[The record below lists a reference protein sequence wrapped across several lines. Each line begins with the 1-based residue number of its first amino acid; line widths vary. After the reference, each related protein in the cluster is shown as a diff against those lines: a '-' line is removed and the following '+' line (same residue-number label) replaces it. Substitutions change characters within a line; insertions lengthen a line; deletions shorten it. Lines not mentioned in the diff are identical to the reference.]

1 MSHRKPHPV
10 IQSSH
15 PLTIVCSSNLRG
27 KLMQGVA
34 LPQKQLEVRLAEN
47 QLEIEQTLA
56 LRYEVFNQELGEGLP
71 ESAATCKD
79 RDEYDLYCDH
89 LIVVDR
95 AANNRIAGTYRL
107 LRGSVARAGIGFYS
121 DNEFDLS
128 AIYEQKDETAE
139 IGRSC
144 VHPDYRDGSVIG
156 LLWTGLGWYIK
167 KHNIRYLMG
176 CGSVHDTSVETAN
189 DAFAFFRE
197 KGHLVDGNLRV
208 TPLASHRMPGFDPEH
223 RPENLKAAMWKIPP
237 LLHGYTKVG
246 AKIGGEPALDSVFG
260 TTDFF
265 IFFDSRK
272 ISDRY
277 EKHYLRD

>member
-1 MSHRKPHPV
+1 
-10 IQSSH
+10 
-15 PLTIVCSSNLRG
+15 
-27 KLMQGVA
+27 MQGVA
-34 LPQKQLEVRLAEN
+34 LKEKQLEVRLAEN
-47 QLEIEQTLA
+47 QLEIEQTLS
-56 LRYEVFNQELGEGLP
+56 LRYDVFNRELGEGLP

-79 RDEYDLYCDH
+79 RDEYDFYCDH

-95 AANNRIAGTYRL
+95 ASEDRIVGTYRI
-107 LRGSVARAGIGFYS
+107 LRGSVARANIGFYS

-128 AIYEQKDETAE
+128 RIYDLKDETAE

-167 KHNIRYLMG
+167 KHDIRYLMG
-176 CGSVHDTSVETAN
+176 CGSVHDTTVETAN
-189 DAFAFFRE
+189 EAFAFFRE
-197 KGHLVDGNLRV
+197 KNHLVDADLRV
-208 TPLASHRMPGFDPEH
+208 TPRNSHRIKGFNPLHQPGD
-223 RPENLKAAMWKIPP
+223 LKAAMWKIPP

-246 AKIGGEPALDSVFG
+246 AKIGGEPALDAVFG

-265 IFFDSRK
+265 IFFDSKK

-277 EKHYLRD
+277 EKHYLKD